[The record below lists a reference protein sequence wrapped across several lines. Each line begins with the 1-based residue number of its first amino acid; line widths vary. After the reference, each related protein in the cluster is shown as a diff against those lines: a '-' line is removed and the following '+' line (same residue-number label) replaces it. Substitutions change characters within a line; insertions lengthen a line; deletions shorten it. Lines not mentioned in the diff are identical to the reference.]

1 VQTTPN
7 PTTSRIGDSLTSS
20 AANVYQWYLNDTAI
34 QGASSK
40 SYRATQNGLYKISTF
55 VGDCQTTSPN
65 LLVLVRDP
73 SGKVITDVQESSP
86 KDINLK
92 ISSDDNIENLIKG
105 NSFYVQFSKIQ
116 TEGISLEIVN
126 AVGNKVFQIE
136 NLINQQAPQR
146 ISTGNLSTGIYF
158 VKIYANKKVYV
169 QRVFITNN

>member
-1 VQTTPN
+1 MQTIAN
-7 PTTSRIGDSLTSS
+7 PSITRVGDSLTSS
-20 AANVYQWYLNDTAI
+20 AANVYQWYLNDTTL
-34 QGASSK
+34 QGANSK

-73 SGKVITDVQESSP
+73 SGNVITDVQESNP
-86 KDINLK
+86 KEISLK
-92 ISSDDNIENLIKG
+92 ISSEANIDNLIKG

-136 NLINQQAPQR
+136 NLINQQAPQK
-146 ISTGNLSTGIYF
+146 ITTGNLSTGVYF